1 MTKKITI
8 KYLFENFTFEDIVEV
23 HLKDGRR
30 YIGKYYGWEFD
41 DEYLGDYIY
50 FSPFDANFDVV
61 AIANI
66 EEIHLIERPDLQLD
80 WR

>member
-1 MTKKITI
+1 MTKQITI
-8 KYLFENFTFEDIVEV
+8 KYLFENFDFEDIVEV

-30 YIGKYYGWEFD
+30 YIGKYYGCEFD
-41 DEYLGDYIY
+41 VEYPEDYIY

-61 AIANI
+61 AITNI
-66 EEIHLIERPDLQLD
+66 EKIRLVERPDLQLD